1 MEPSNAEFDP
11 AGQAGRLESRVV
23 EAITRRQLLRAG
35 GLGLAGVAVASL
47 LAACGGGAAPAAKPT
62 EAPKPAEAKPA
73 EAAKPAA
80 PVAAQPTAGPAAA
93 KGLGDTL
100 NIVQWSHFVPAYD
113 TWFDKYAED
122 WGNKNKVKVT
132 VDHVPNLEM
141 PARLAAEASAK
152 AGHDIMEFQ
161 TQVQTYRYEKL
172 LVDVGDIAD
181 YGAKKWGPPVKLAKD
196 MCQINGVWRA
206 VPDHYIVIAPLVRDD
221 LMQQIGNPKL
231 ETWDDIRLACGK
243 LKPQNNAAGLP
254 ISNCN
259 DANHNWRAIMWS
271 FGASETD
278 AEGKNV
284 TVNTKEFREFLKFAK
299 AFYDEGITPEVFAW
313 DDASDNRWLGSGQGS
328 FIHDAISSLRSIEQP
343 NKELFDKIS
352 IHLPLKGP
360 AGQITM
366 NDFNLYGIWDFAKN
380 KEAAKQFLMDYYDNL
395 KEAIVAST
403 GYNMPVFENLF
414 QKPMPVIGESKKLEP
429 LQEYKGDMLKYFGY
443 PGPPNAAAQEV
454 NAAFHIPQLVGIYV
468 RGKTDIEDVIK
479 EAESRLKPIYD
490 KYKT

>member
-1 MEPSNAEFDP
+1 MELSNAEFDP

-35 GLGLAGVAVASL
+35 GLGLAGVAVAAL
-47 LAACGGGAAPAAKPT
+47 LAACGGGAAPAAKQT

-196 MCQINGVWRA
+196 LCQINGVWRA

-231 ETWDDIRLACGK
+231 ETWDDIRQAGAK
-243 LKPQNNAAGLP
+243 LKKQGNDAGLA

-259 DANHNWRAIMWS
+259 DAN
-271 FGASETD
+271 
-278 AEGKNV
+278 
-284 TVNTKEFREFLKFAK
+284 
-299 AFYDEGITPEVFAW
+299 
-313 DDASDNRWLGSGQGS
+313 DNRWLGSGQGS
-328 FIHDAISSLRSIEQP
+328 FIHDAISSLRSIEPPKDKPDPEKQ
-343 NKELFDKIS
+343 KLFDSIS
-352 IHLPLKGP
+352 IRAP
-360 AGQITM
+360 
-366 NDFNLYGIWDFAKN
+366 
-380 KEAAKQFLMDYYDNL
+380 
-395 KEAIVAST
+395 
-403 GYNMPVFENLF
+403 
-414 QKPMPVIGESKKLEP
+414 
-429 LQEYKGDMLKYFGY
+429 
-443 PGPPNAAAQEV
+443 
-454 NAAFHIPQLVGIYV
+454 
-468 RGKTDIEDVIK
+468 
-479 EAESRLKPIYD
+479 
-490 KYKT
+490 